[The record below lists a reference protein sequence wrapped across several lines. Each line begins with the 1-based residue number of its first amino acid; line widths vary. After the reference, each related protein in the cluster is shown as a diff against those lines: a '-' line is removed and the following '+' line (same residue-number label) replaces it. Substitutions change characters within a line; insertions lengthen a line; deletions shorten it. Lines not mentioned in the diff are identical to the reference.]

1 MSFRLGANI
10 LQSLVNTRCKFRAP
24 PTSGVGVAP
33 ARIDHV
39 RNRPFY
45 VSLQAFSALD
55 RSIARLSNVGYI

>member
-24 PTSGVGVAP
+24 PTSGMGVAP
-33 ARIDHV
+33 ARIDRV

-45 VSLQAFSALD
+45 GQYLFSGLD
-55 RSIARLSNVGYI
+55 HWTGLLDSRFT